1 MHKRL
6 SVEECNRLYRKYET
20 PEHIV
25 GHCRAVSDV
34 AYTIGRKLNEN
45 GFNLDLDLIKGAGLI
60 HDVVRLK
67 KDHDYAGAEILENL
81 GYYDEAAIVK
91 VHMRFRYTGEDK
103 IDESTLVC
111 LGDRL
116 VKEDH
121 YVGLDERMEYIIH
134 KAGDRP
140 EATARILAGKAKT
153 RKFMDS
159 IEKRIGQ
166 TIDSLF
172 DRERHYTEHDY

>member
-1 MHKRL
+1 MVERI
-6 SVEECNRLYRKYET
+6 SVEECNRLFTEYNT
-20 PEHIV
+20 PKHVI

-34 AYTIGRKLNEN
+34 AYTIGLKLNEN
-45 GFNLDLDLIKGAGLI
+45 GMNLDLPLIKGAGLA
-60 HDVVRLK
+60 HDVLRVMEN
-67 KDHDYAGAEILENL
+67 HDDRGAELLEKL

-91 VHMRFRYTGEDK
+91 VHMKFRYTGNDE
-103 IDESTLVC
+103 ITESTLVC

-140 EATARILAGKAKT
+140 ESTKRILDGKAKT
-153 RKFMDS
+153 RKFMDN
-159 IEKRIGQ
+159 IEKRMGQ

-172 DRERHYTEHDY
+172 DRERHYTE

>member
-1 MHKRL
+1 MNKRL
-6 SVEECNRLYRKYET
+6 SVEECNRLYEEYET
-20 PEHIV
+20 PAHVI
-25 GHCRAVSDV
+25 GHCRAVSHV
-34 AYTIGRKLNEN
+34 AYTIGVKLNEN
-45 GFNLDLDLIKGAGLI
+45 GMNLDLDLIKGAGLV
-60 HDVVRLK
+60 HDVVRVMEN
-67 KDHDYAGAEILENL
+67 HDYEGAEILKNL

-91 VHMRFRYTGEDK
+91 EHMRFRYSGCDEIT
-103 IDESTLVC
+103 ESTLVC

-134 KAGDRP
+134 KAGDIP
-140 EATARILAGKAKT
+140 DATKRILAGKEKT
-153 RKFMDS
+153 RMFMDS

-172 DRERHYTEHDY
+172 DRERHYTE